1 MAKPNKKPSQ
11 LREECEA
18 LLETGITCRDD
29 YLDALKHLGALRVA
43 IASLKSFVK
52 NLTECEQRL
61 SESAAAYAVD
71 HKTAVDGGK
80 GLTEIKPNIYR
91 GQLTLDHRV
100 YSLTVSPGPIKRMN
114 GDNITSEFLRGLP
127 QDWLKEKPELDTTAI
142 NRLGVSG
149 EELFKHGLYRPEK
162 RVWSVE
168 DAPTAQ
174 AAQGVVE

>member
-1 MAKPNKKPSQ
+1 MKRIAVCMMMAAGAS
-11 LREECEA
+11 
-18 LLETGITCRDD
+18 GM
-29 YLDALKHLGALRVA
+29 LGAAQPATTALVTVDVA
-43 IASLKSFVK
+43 SVI
-52 NLTECEQRL
+52 
-61 SESAAAYAVD
+61 
-71 HKTAVDGGK
+71 
-80 GLTEIKPNIYR
+80 
-91 GQLTLDHRV
+91 
-100 YSLTVSPGPIKRMN
+100 GPIKRMN

-168 DAPTAQ
+168 DAPNAQ